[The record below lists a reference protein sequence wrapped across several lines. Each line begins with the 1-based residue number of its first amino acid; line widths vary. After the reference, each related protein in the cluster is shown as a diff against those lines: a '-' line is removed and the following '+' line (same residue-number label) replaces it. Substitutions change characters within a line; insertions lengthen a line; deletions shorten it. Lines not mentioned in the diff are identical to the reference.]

1 MRLIKKPETPYA
13 AISDIDWDNST
24 TGNVLPIPSI
34 STANET
40 DRKNAKKKGIEYM
53 PNTTP
58 QITPSAFN
66 KADLSKSK
74 NL

>member
-1 MRLIKKPETPYA
+1 MCGIGT
-13 AISDIDWDNST
+13 N
-24 TGNVLPIPSI
+24 
-34 STANET
+34 NET
-40 DRKNAKKKGIEYM
+40 ERKSAKKKGIEYM